1 MKEPRD
7 YLEMSFRSIE
17 CFSNDGKLDAK
28 ELGKIFDIAT
38 RDGIVDN
45 NEKRV
50 LKNIISKITPAE
62 LDEEMLKKLA
72 EINEF
77 IKENHS

>member
-28 ELGKIFDIAT
+28 ELAEIFAIAL
-38 RDGIVDN
+38 RDGIVDP
-45 NEKRV
+45 NEIRV
-50 LKNIISKITPAE
+50 LRRIISLIKPSEIDDDMKKQLEEISQKINA
-62 LDEEMLKKLA
+62 
-72 EINEF
+72 
-77 IKENHS
+77 